1 MAVSRRRDLDAG
13 RRDVNDAT
21 AATARDRAHRSTYVR
36 GLLDAAANSAERG
49 VKWFKEHPEIKRW
62 FKDVYLVN
70 PLFTSGRVAA
80 GSSTASTRNA
90 R

>member
-1 MAVSRRRDLDAG
+1 MV
-13 RRDVNDAT
+13 
-21 AATARDRAHRSTYVR
+21 AAMCTLYRTRTSSASARSSAPSSCGDVR

-70 PLFTSGRVAA
+70 PLFTSDR
-80 GSSTASTRNA
+80 
-90 R
+90 